1 MKAIS
6 SDPRDDQPLRD
17 GSSLM
22 AYLHILK
29 KAHRAMVGH
38 DAAHRRFIAIS
49 TRGHARKYI
58 EELMPMLLQE
68 RARHRSKREARPK
81 KQRSGA
87 SITPK

>member
-29 KAHRAMVGH
+29 KAHRALVGH
-38 DAAHRRFIAIS
+38 DAAHRRFMAIS

-58 EELMPMLLQE
+58 EELMPLLLQE
-68 RARHRSKREARPK
+68 RARHRSKREARRK
-81 KQRSGA
+81 EQRSGA
-87 SITPK
+87 PSAPA